1 MKIGVVV
8 NQPKQVRGFNLTFYH
23 VKGVNGRINKAAD
36 RVYNLI
42 SCFGDNKTSREKPE
56 WVAVSKYG
64 KAVRRNKRFR
74 FRWDWICPTNKE
86 YKAFLLDLIN
96 ETSKADIA
104 GIHLDCIGF
113 PRQEYCICQRC
124 VKSCEESKLEWV
136 EWRSKIINEF
146 VEQASKLVRGSLS
159 VTLTPDPCFAKE
171 RFGLDF
177 RSLAEYVDFFVVPL
191 YDITYLTMYWVEN
204 LAYCFH
210 RQLEKPLYIELYMAR
225 THRRPTI
232 KNLLE
237 AIVTVSNYA
246 DGVILTTLDI
256 HLAEEIRD
264 KLVKDDKLQHFLE
277 ERGCESMINIVRKW
291 KEGDALYE
299 PK

>member
-1 MKIGVVV
+1 MKIGGVID
-8 NQPKQVRGFNLTFYH
+8 QPKQMRGFDLTFYH
-23 VKGVNGRINKAAD
+23 VKPVNGRINKAAD

-56 WVAVSKYG
+56 WVAISKYG

-86 YKAFLLDLIN
+86 YNAFLLDLIN
-96 ETSKADIA
+96 ETSKSEIA
-104 GIHLDCIGF
+104 GVHLDCVHF
-113 PRQEYCICQRC
+113 PRQEYCTCPRC

-136 EWRSKIINEF
+136 AWRSKIINEF
-146 VEQASKLVRGSLS
+146 VEQASKLVRNLS
-159 VTLTPDPCFAKE
+159 VTLTPDPYFAKE

-177 RSLAEYVDFFVVPL
+177 HSLAKYVDFFVVPL
-191 YDITYLTMYWVEN
+191 YDINYLTTYWVEN

-210 RQLEKPLYIELYMAR
+210 RRLEKPLYIELYVAR
-225 THRRPTI
+225 AHRGPTI

-237 AIVTVSNYA
+237 AIVAISNYA
-246 DGVILTTLDI
+246 DGIILATHDI
-256 HLAEEIRD
+256 HRAEEIRD
-264 KLVKDDKLQHFLE
+264 KLMKDDKLHHFLK
-277 ERGCESMINIVRKW
+277 ERGCESMMNIIRKW
-291 KEGDALYE
+291 GERGDLHE